1 MTMQSAKE
9 YASAVLSL
17 QACRVS
23 AFMMDDVL
31 LSGARTLARDP
42 ENWEIVGKSQSV
54 EPYAFF
60 IKKGDPIFRSLL
72 DGTLAGMMKDG
83 EMAKMYDKWFLH
95 PVPPKN
101 ANFNMRSEEHTSELQ
116 SLMRISYAVF
126 C

>member
-1 MTMQSAKE
+1 MNDEDNADMTIQSAKE
-9 YASAVLSL
+9 YASAFLIL
-17 QACRVS
+17 QSCRVS

-72 DGTLAGMMKDG
+72 DGTLAGMMTDG

-95 PVPPKN
+95 PV
-101 ANFNMRSEEHTSELQ
+101 RSEERRVGKECVSTCRS
-116 SLMRISYAVF
+116 RW
-126 C
+126 